1 MKKWKWALA
10 GAAGG
15 LSAAA
20 AIHRRL
26 LYAEQEQ
33 LTPPGTMVEVNGH
46 SMHVY
51 AEGPKEK
58 VRGRKEQGQEEQ
70 GQEEQT
76 RKERR
81 QEEPDGNGGRVHE
94 EAATL
99 VFLSGGGTAAPV
111 YDFRPLYRKLSPW
124 YRCVV
129 VEKAGYGYSEIA
141 KRSRQLDVMLEET
154 RLALRLAGEKGPF
167 VLLPHSMSGLEA
179 IYWAQRYPDEVMGI
193 VGMDMAFPKAYENKK
208 ANPGSLK
215 LMGVLGFL
223 GIQRCPLLQMVGKE
237 GLTEE
242 EYRQAKLLG
251 NRNFLNKVVLEE
263 ATSVYANAE
272 MVKKHRKPEVPFLLF
287 CSDGKELGGF
297 WVPLQKKYAEKM
309 NCELIRYSCGH
320 YLHHYKA
327 EEMADTIR
335 PFVEKIR
342 KQGLA

>member
-1 MKKWKWALA
+1 MKKWKWTLA

-15 LSAAA
+15 LTAAA
-20 AIHRRL
+20 AVHRRL
-26 LYAEQEQ
+26 LYTEQEQ
-33 LTPPGTMVEVNGH
+33 LTAPGTMVEVNGH
-46 SMHVY
+46 RMHVY
-51 AEGPKEK
+51 TEGP
-58 VRGRKEQGQEEQ
+58 EEL
-70 GQEEQT
+70 
-76 RKERR
+76 
-81 QEEPDGNGGRVHE
+81 DGSDGRVHD
-94 EAATL
+94 EAVTL

-111 YDFRPLYRKLSPW
+111 YDFRPLYRKLSSW

-129 VEKAGYGYSEIA
+129 VEKAGYGYSEIE
-141 KRSRQLDVMLEET
+141 KRSRQLDAMLEET

-179 IYWAQRYPDEVMGI
+179 IYWAQKYPDEVMGI

-215 LMGVLGFL
+215 LMGMLAFF
-223 GIQRCPLLQMVGKE
+223 GIQRCPLLQVVGKE

-263 ATSVYANAE
+263 AASVYANAE

-297 WVPLQKKYAEKM
+297 WVPLQKKYAERL
-309 NCELIRYSCGH
+309 NCELIQYDCGH

-327 EEMADTIR
+327 REMAETIR

-342 KQGLA
+342 KQRMA

>member
-1 MKKWKWALA
+1 MKKWKWTLA

-15 LSAAA
+15 LTAAA
-20 AIHRRL
+20 AVHRRL
-26 LYAEQEQ
+26 LYTEQEQ
-33 LTPPGTMVEVNGH
+33 LTAPGTMVEVNGH
-46 SMHVY
+46 RMHVY
-51 AEGPKEK
+51 AEGP
-58 VRGRKEQGQEEQ
+58 EEL
-70 GQEEQT
+70 
-76 RKERR
+76 
-81 QEEPDGNGGRVHE
+81 DGSGGRVHD
-94 EAATL
+94 EAVTL

-111 YDFRPLYRKLSPW
+111 YDFRLLYRKLSSW

-129 VEKAGYGYSEIA
+129 VEKAGYGYSEIE

-154 RLALRLAGEKGPF
+154 RLALRLAGGKGG
-167 VLLPHSMSGLEA
+167 LLCSCPIRCPGLEA
-179 IYWAQRYPDEVMGI
+179 IYWAQKYPDEVMGI

-215 LMGVLGFL
+215 LMGMLAFF
-223 GIQRCPLLQMVGKE
+223 GIQRCPLLQVVGKE

-263 ATSVYANAE
+263 AASVYANAE

-297 WVPLQKKYAEKM
+297 WVPLQKKYAERL
-309 NCELIRYSCGH
+309 NCELIQYACGH

-327 EEMADTIR
+327 GEMAETIR

-342 KQGLA
+342 KQRMA

>member
-15 LSAAA
+15 LTAAA
-20 AIHRRL
+20 AVHRRL
-26 LYAEQEQ
+26 LHTEQEQ
-33 LTPPGTMVEVNGH
+33 LTAPGTMVEVNGH
-46 SMHVY
+46 RMHVY
-51 AEGPKEK
+51 AEGPEEMVQRQKDQ
-58 VRGRKEQGQEEQ
+58 GQKEQGQEEQ
-70 GQEEQT
+70 
-76 RKERR
+76 
-81 QEEPDGNGGRVHE
+81 DGSGGKGHN
-94 EAATL
+94 EAITL

-111 YDFRPLYRKLSPW
+111 YDFRPLYRKLSSC

-129 VEKAGYGYSEIA
+129 VEKAGYGYSEIK
-141 KRSRQLDVMLEET
+141 KRSRQLDAMLEET

-179 IYWAQRYPDEVMGI
+179 IYWAQKYPDEVMGI

-215 LMGVLGFL
+215 LMGMLTFF
-223 GIQRCPLLQMVGKE
+223 GIQRCPLLQVVGKE

-263 ATSVYANAE
+263 AASVYANAE

-297 WVPLQKKYAEKM
+297 WVPLQKKYAERL
-309 NCELIRYSCGH
+309 NCELIQYACGH

-327 EEMADTIR
+327 EEMAETIR

-342 KQGLA
+342 KQRMA